1 MATVWHSNEAR
12 QYCSIQANRA
22 EHSRGIFIKAG
33 YVLLHQLDLLL
44 TVSAVSVGL
53 FELNPVIRNLLATPI
68 QLVVVKLVIP
78 LFIAWLVPSKL
89 LLPALVFLSLV
100 VIWNIKELLLLLF

>member
-12 QYCSIQANRA
+12 QYCSIQASRA
-22 EHSRGIFIKAG
+22 EHSRTIFIKAG

-89 LLPALVFLSLV
+89 LLPAIAFLSLV
-100 VIWNIKELLLLLF
+100 VIWNMKELLVLLF

>member
-1 MATVWHSNEAR
+1 MAIVWHSKEAR
-12 QYCSIQANRA
+12 QYCSIQESRVG
-22 EHSRGIFIKAG
+22 HSRGIFIKVG
-33 YVLLHQLDLLL
+33 YVFLHQLDFIL

-78 LFIAWLVPSKL
+78 LLIAWLVPSKL
-89 LLPALVFLSLV
+89 LLPALAFIALV
-100 VIWNIKELLLLLF
+100 VIWNIKELLLVLF